1 MDVPEETRRG
11 DGVTQGAAQ
20 GRAWNLSTSTPCHG
34 LLSRPLEK
42 TQGAER
48 FYSCGDPESALLVL
62 CCWGAS
68 DISHQPQRAGGRI
81 PQASGGSQGGLGR
94 RKGKQSS
101 HNQGLALS
109 VLKQA
114 SSCPFSRP
122 QSPHLCNKEQELDQ
136 GVRNPNTKGVAAG
149 TQCPRPTPRCCHEAK
164 WARGCHDFGFRR
176 AKPEVWIFTRHHLVF
191 QCL

>member
-1 MDVPEETRRG
+1 MDRPAETRRG

-48 FYSCGDPESALLVL
+48 FYSCADPESVLSLLS
-62 CCWGAS
+62 CWGAS
-68 DISHQPQRAGGRI
+68 DISHPPQRAGGRI

-94 RKGKQSS
+94 RKGEQSG
-101 HNQGLALS
+101 HDQGLALS
-109 VLKQA
+109 CPEASLVLPLLYA
-114 SSCPFSRP
+114 SVSPSVQQGTGIRP
-122 QSPHLCNKEQELDQ
+122 GGQKPKHQ
-136 GVRNPNTKGVAAG
+136 GGGSWNSAPPPAP
-149 TQCPRPTPRCCHEAK
+149 QCCHEAK
-164 WARGCHDFGFRR
+164 RARGCHDFGFCR
-176 AKPEVWIFTRHHLVF
+176 AKPEVWIFTGHHLVF